1 MTMVSKNFYDLS
13 SRFIINLKFDNLSAI
28 CLASFAG
35 IGFGLTAR
43 FNLHLSLHVVGVLL
57 AGLLALISW
66 TSYFRDRRPK
76 IGLLA
81 FAFLFLTLHQLL
93 ELSESLG
100 SFYVNFPVPFLGIE
114 IIHLVSFCTVVFL
127 AAGILKKS

>member
-1 MTMVSKNFYDLS
+1 MTMVSKKTYDVS
-13 SRFIINLKFDNLSAI
+13 SRFIVNLKFDDLSAI

-35 IGFGLTAR
+35 IGLGITAR
-43 FNLHLSLHVVGVLL
+43 LDLHLSLHIVGVLL
-57 AGLLALISW
+57 AGLLAVLSW
-66 TSYFRDRRPK
+66 ASYFRDRRPK

-81 FAFLFLTLHQLL
+81 FAFVFLTLHQLL

-100 SFYVNFPVPFLGIE
+100 SFYVNIPVPFLGIE

-127 AAGILKKS
+127 AAGILKK